1 MMDLKCFSTNQIIAL
16 SVLIAIIIARKL
28 NAKEQ
33 VVVAGMLYIIA
44 DVISLIN
51 QQMQNEDNNEEDNWD
66 GNAKQDS
73 SNEIEN
79 LQEQINE
86 LKCYISHLESRI

>member
-1 MMDLKCFSTNQIIAL
+1 MDLKCFSTNQIIAL
-16 SVLIAIIIARKL
+16 SVLIAIIVARKL

-51 QQMQNEDNNEEDNWD
+51 QQMQSEESNEEDNCD
-66 GNAKQDS
+66 SNANQDS
-73 SNEIEN
+73 FKEINN

>member
-73 SNEIEN
+73 SKEIEN